1 MNKTLEFIQIILV
14 IFWTFFSGC
23 VLFYVDLVFDLLL
36 VVQYYNE
43 GKDGYLK
50 LAIVVVIMVVQ
61 NLPAMC
67 DFFYQMNNGLSIR
80 MKLFDLFLNL
90 IQAKVFVK

>member
-1 MNKTLEFIQIILV
+1 MNKKFEFIKIILV

-23 VLFYVDLVFDLLL
+23 VLFYVDFAFDLLL
-36 VVQYYNE
+36 VWQYYNQ
-43 GKDGYLK
+43 GRDGDLN
-50 LAIVVVIMVVQ
+50 LGIVVFIMMIPNVAAV
-61 NLPAMC
+61 C
-67 DFFYQMNNGLSIR
+67 DFIIRIRNGLSIR

>member
-23 VLFYVDLVFDLLL
+23 VLFYVDFAFDLLL
-36 VVQYYNE
+36 VWQYYNQ
-43 GKDGYLK
+43 GRDGYLN
-50 LAIVVVIMVVQ
+50 LGIVVYIMMIPNIAAVS
-61 NLPAMC
+61 
-67 DFFYQMNNGLSIR
+67 DFIVRIRDGLSIR